1 MKIKNEFIVRKIGTE
16 YFAVSP
22 ARIASG
28 AGFIRLNETGLF
40 LWNLFEKDTDVE
52 TAAKAVVEQY
62 EGIDYETALADVK
75 EYVEMLQKADA
86 LA

>member
-1 MKIKNEFIVRKIGTE
+1 MKIKDEFIVRKIGTE

-22 ARIASG
+22 ARIAAG

-52 TAAKAVVEQY
+52 TAAKALLEQY
-62 EGIDYETALADVK
+62 EGIDYDTALADVK
-75 EYVEMLQKADA
+75 DYVEMLQKADA
-86 LA
+86 IA